1 MKKVNIIIPIY
12 NAYEY
17 TESCIKSVIKYTNL
31 EENNL
36 ILINDCSPDEK
47 ILPMLNKYKNEYKN
61 IMVINNNKNYGF
73 VKSVNIGM
81 REFPENDVILL
92 NSDTEVTSRW
102 LEKIY
107 DSAYSN
113 EYIATVTPLTNNGT
127 IASVPN
133 FGEDNEIPENITLE
147 EYANLIEKC
156 SLNKFPEIPTGN
168 GFCLFI
174 KRKALNEIGL
184 FDEETFGKG
193 YGEENDFCY
202 RALNH
207 GYINIICDNTFI
219 YHKGTQSFKKENLTN
234 SKKELIESHTKIL
247 AERYPFYIEK
257 LNEYMASNMM
267 RDIHDN
273 IRINIKL
280 FSKKRIAFFV
290 NEWNENMEMTGGT
303 SLHIKDVLTNL
314 VENNYACFV
323 ICPNYN
329 EISRMEV
336 YLYTKDIGRL
346 IYSIKTD
353 KKFYSN
359 LRYSNQSYR
368 EFLNSLFTAFNFDI
382 VHIHHL
388 LFQTFDIY
396 EMAEKYNAHIITTL
410 HDLYTMCP
418 AINMVYKGTYC
429 EDSKNCKD
437 CILDKYNITEDIIDS
452 WRENCNKNLS
462 KSSTIIVPSDN
473 TQKIV
478 NKFYKDL
485 NIKVIEHGVEIYDV
499 KKEDKKENS
508 NINIAFVGAMAV
520 QKGSEILK
528 SLIKKNDDNITIHL
542 FGKTFDEKLA
552 ENAPNYIFHGQYNR
566 GELSNLLVENNIN
579 LVCMLTVWPE
589 TYSYTLSEVY
599 MAGIPI
605 LAFDIGAVGDR
616 LKKDKLGWTIPVTKD
631 TDVIISKI
639 KEVVNDKE
647 YNKIIENFKNY
658 QFKKVEKMQEE
669 YLDLYNNCSDIKN
682 KVINTSSIQ
691 KMQDKNDLEDLRTI
705 LKIKDEEIK
714 NQKQYIDSHQYL
726 VERFE
731 KTQNTAIWK
740 LAKKIKGII
749 RK

>member
-1 MKKVNIIIPIY
+1 
-12 NAYEY
+12 
-17 TESCIKSVIKYTNL
+17 
-31 EENNL
+31 
-36 ILINDCSPDEK
+36 
-47 ILPMLNKYKNEYKN
+47 
-61 IMVINNNKNYGF
+61 
-73 VKSVNIGM
+73 
-81 REFPENDVILL
+81 
-92 NSDTEVTSRW
+92 
-102 LEKIY
+102 
-107 DSAYSN
+107 
-113 EYIATVTPLTNNGT
+113 
-127 IASVPN
+127 
-133 FGEDNEIPENITLE
+133 
-147 EYANLIEKC
+147 
-156 SLNKFPEIPTGN
+156 
-168 GFCLFI
+168 
-174 KRKALNEIGL
+174 
-184 FDEETFGKG
+184 
-193 YGEENDFCY
+193 
-202 RALNH
+202 
-207 GYINIICDNTFI
+207 
-219 YHKGTQSFKKENLTN
+219 
-234 SKKELIESHTKIL
+234 
-247 AERYPFYIEK
+247 
-257 LNEYMASNMM
+257 MASNMM